1 LSWGRQSVLNRLTKG
16 PAASRGLMAE
26 AGRVARQE
34 FSKDSKTLFAETIE
48 QAKLPSEP
56 RRRSEWRRVALNQI
70 FWLALIAKNH
80 GSHFFNDA
88 ESFEGVFRRSSF
100 AEPNGDTVGYVRR
113 LTGPAVTKIWR

>member
-1 LSWGRQSVLNRLTKG
+1 MSVHRGWSQPVDATLYLKEKRWSV
-16 PAASRGLMAE
+16 PA
-26 AGRVARQE
+26 
-34 FSKDSKTLFAETIE
+34 
-48 QAKLPSEP
+48 EP
-56 RRRSEWRRVALNQI
+56 RRRSERRRAVLNQI
-70 FWLALIAKNH
+70 SWLALIAKNH